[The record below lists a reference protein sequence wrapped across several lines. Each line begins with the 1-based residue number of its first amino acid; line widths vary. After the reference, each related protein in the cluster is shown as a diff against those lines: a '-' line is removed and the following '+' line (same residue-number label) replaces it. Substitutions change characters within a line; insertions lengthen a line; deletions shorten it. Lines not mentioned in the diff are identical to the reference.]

1 MFNGENELDKVI
13 KRSNQPS
20 SSAKLVPYCTIDDEF
35 EIMNTVGK
43 NKIVHFEKPSKI
55 YGFKVAD
62 IDLDKILILNRE
74 GFENEIILLALC
86 PFKIILLSFL
96 ILFDIFFGQ
105 LKSFLFL
112 IKLLYA
118 GYFKYL
124 LYNSFIL
131 LKLFFLYLFFFF
143 PLYPT
148 K

>member
-20 SSAKLVPYCTIDDEF
+20 SSAKLIPYCTIDDEF

-74 GFENEIILLALC
+74 GFDDEEMAWIIEFTKNNKELINKNEV
-86 PFKIILLSFL
+86 PY
-96 ILFDIFFGQ
+96 
-105 LKSFLFL
+105 
-112 IKLLYA
+112 YA
-118 GYFKYL
+118 
-124 LYNSFIL
+124 
-131 LKLFFLYLFFFF
+131 
-143 PLYPT
+143 
-148 K
+148 